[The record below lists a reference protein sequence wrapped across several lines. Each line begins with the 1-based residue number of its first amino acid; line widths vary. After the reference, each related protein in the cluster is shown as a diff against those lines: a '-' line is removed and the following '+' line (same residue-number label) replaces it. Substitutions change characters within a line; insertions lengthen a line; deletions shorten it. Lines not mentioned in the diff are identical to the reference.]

1 MAWELRFMEWGGEW
15 WSSPFLDHVIPWITH
30 LGSHV
35 ALLLFLIVSSLIIRR
50 KKVILRLLLLY
61 GIESGVLYGLKFLLQ
76 RPRPFHFLAAA
87 SKLSHGP
94 GEILDPSFPSG
105 HTVYAFM
112 MATLLAYWFPRYRVL
127 FFILAVFVGW
137 TRIYLNLHYPTDVI
151 AGGLLGYGITK
162 IYLHIIPPPFAPPR
176 VDEN

>member
-1 MAWELRFMEWGGEW
+1 MVWELKLMEWAGGW
-15 WSSPFLDHVIPWITH
+15 WSSPFLDHVIPWVTH
-30 LGSHV
+30 LGSHL
-35 ALLLFLIVSSLIIRR
+35 ALALFMIVSSLIIRR

-87 SKLSHGP
+87 SKLSQGP
-94 GEILDPSFPSG
+94 GEVLDPSFPSG

-112 MATLLAYWFPRYRVL
+112 MATLLAYWFPRYRFL

-162 IYLHIIPPPFAPPR
+162 VLEERMKLKGRELP
-176 VDEN
+176 